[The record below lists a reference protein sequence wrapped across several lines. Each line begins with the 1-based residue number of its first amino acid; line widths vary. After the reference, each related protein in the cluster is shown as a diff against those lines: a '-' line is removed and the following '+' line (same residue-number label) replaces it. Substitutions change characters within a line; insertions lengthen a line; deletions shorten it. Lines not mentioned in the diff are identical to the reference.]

1 MPIEIK
7 ELVIRATIDSDKE
20 SGRQTNVSEENRK
33 ENRRVNDLHLMM
45 EQLSDMIKQ
54 KNER

>member
-20 SGRQTNVSEENRK
+20 SGRQTNVPEENRK

>member
-7 ELVIRATIDSDKE
+7 ELIIRATIDSDKE
-20 SGRQTNVSEENRK
+20 SARQTGFSEENRK
-33 ENRRVNDLHLMM
+33 ENRRVNDLHLIM

>member
-20 SGRQTNVSEENRK
+20 SGRQTSVSEENRK